1 MVSDMRIYRVSGSV
15 VEAEDA
21 RGVEMHEIVLVG
33 SEQLVGEVIRINE
46 DHAFIQ
52 VYEDTYGLRPGENIT
67 PTGHPLSLELGPGL
81 LGTIYDGVQRPLTV
95 LNEKEGELIR
105 RGVSA
110 SPLDRNKKWHFI
122 PLLKT
127 GQDIKGGE
135 VLGTVPETDII
146 SHRVLIAPD
155 TKGKLSWVADEGEYA
170 LEEAVAKIN
179 GEKPIYMYHTWPV
192 REPRPYAQRLEADQ
206 PLITG
211 QRVIDALFPM
221 AKGGSAIIPGGF
233 GTGKTVVQHQLA
245 KWADADVVVYV
256 GCGERGNEMTEVLR
270 DFPKLKDPRSGKPL
284 MMRTVLIAN
293 TSNMPVAA
301 REASIYTGITIAE
314 YFRDMGYSVA
324 LMADSTSRWAEA
336 LREISGRLEEM
347 PGEEGYPPYLA
358 SRLAEFYE
366 RAGRVKTL
374 SGSEGSVTVVGAV
387 SPMGGDFSEPV
398 TQNSLRFVQVF
409 WGLDKDLA
417 DRRHFPSINWITSYS
432 QYIHMVENWWVN
444 NVAKDWP
451 ALVKETFRLLQAENE
466 LESLVRLVGIDALP
480 EDQKLMLLIARMIRE
495 GFLQQNAFNDIDTY
509 SSPKKQYLLLKAMID
524 FYNSSKEVIEKK
536 IPEAK
541 IEDLPIIGEIN
552 RARFTYSDE
561 AQLEDLVKRAA
572 SAPKSILGEID

>member
-1 MVSDMRIYRVSGSV
+1 MRIYRVSGSV

>member
-1 MVSDMRIYRVSGSV
+1 MRIYRVSGSV
-15 VEAEDA
+15 VEAEEA
-21 RGVEMHEIVLVG
+21 RVVEMHEIVLVG

-95 LNEKEGELIR
+95 LNEKEGELIS

-122 PLLKT
+122 PLLKI

-146 SHRVLIAPD
+146 NHRVLIPPR
-155 TKGKLSWVADEGEYA
+155 TKGKLSWVADEGEYT
-170 LEEAVAKIN
+170 LGEAVAKID
-179 GEKPIYMYHTWPV
+179 GEKLIYMYHTWPV

-374 SGSEGSVTVVGAV
+374 SGLEGSVTVVGAV

-552 RARFTYSDE
+552 RARFTYLDE

-572 SAPKSILGEID
+572 SGPKSILGEID